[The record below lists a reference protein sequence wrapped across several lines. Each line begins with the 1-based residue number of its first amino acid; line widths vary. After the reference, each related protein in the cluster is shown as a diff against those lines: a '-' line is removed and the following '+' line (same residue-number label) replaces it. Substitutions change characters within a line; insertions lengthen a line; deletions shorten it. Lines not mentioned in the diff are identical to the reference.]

1 MPISFGK
8 TMPQIIYPGNFT
20 GPLDPRVPI
29 GLYEPPFLTYRL
41 TGYVDIA
48 STNTLTQFNLL
59 TPSPNNTDPDTV
71 YTAGLTV
78 PSGAFL
84 RRRAI
89 RIPSTNTAGK
99 AATLAGTTG
108 NRLTLGTG
116 NTETAGNLVQAA
128 SSAYA
133 AGGYRSDTF
142 APSALG
148 GAAAFRLYVSTTG
161 NDGAGAAPTASVGTI
176 RVLWEIV
183 YSVSSDVVT
192 IEEIPNANK

>member
-1 MPISFGK
+1 
-8 TMPQIIYPGNFT
+8 MPQIIYPGNFT

-29 GLYEPPFLTYRL
+29 GLYEPPYLTYRL

-48 STNTLTQFNLL
+48 SSNTLTQFNLL

-78 PSGAFL
+78 PGGAIL

-99 AATLAGTTG
+99 AATLVGTTDH
-108 NRLTLGTG
+108 RLVLGTG
-116 NTETAGNLVQAA
+116 NTDSPGNLVLAA

-133 AGGYRSDTF
+133 AGGYRVDAF
-142 APSALG
+142 APSPSG
-148 GAAAFRLYVSTTG
+148 GSAAFRLYVT
-161 NDGAGAAPTASVGTI
+161 NNANNAAGAAPTASVGTI

-183 YSVSSDVVT
+183 YSVSSEVVT
-192 IEEIPNANK
+192 IEEIPNASK